1 MRRSGV
7 QIPEAAP
14 MEMAHF
20 VRGYF
25 SNRGHPYF
33 DICPFL
39 TFFLTFCP
47 NDTRIKFLLDSISNS
62 GEHIGNTGSL
72 IWTYMRVNT

>member
-1 MRRSGV
+1 
-7 QIPEAAP
+7 

-47 NDTRIKFLLDSISNS
+47 NDTQIKFLLDSISNS